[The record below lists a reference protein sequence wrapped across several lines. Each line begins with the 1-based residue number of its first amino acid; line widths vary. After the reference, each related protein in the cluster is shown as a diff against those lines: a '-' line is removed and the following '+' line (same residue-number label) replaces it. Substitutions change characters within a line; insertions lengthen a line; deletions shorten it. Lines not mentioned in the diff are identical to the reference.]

1 MEEKYTITAKDKFV
15 LTVVL
20 LIIFFGVFGLGI
32 IGVLYGLSS

>member
-1 MEEKYTITAKDKFV
+1 MEEKHKLTAKDEFV

-32 IGVLYGLSS
+32 IGVLYNLSN